1 MSITTQEELE
11 TIFEKLRDFNIRFP
25 GMRFLQLMQLFLA
38 THLDAEDFYREN
50 RDFIKVI
57 DRENTAHIKL
67 LKKEFA
73 TLRQGFKKLR
83 KGFKKYGKSKKD

>member
-1 MSITTQEELE
+1 MSSTTEEELE
-11 TIFEKLRDFNIRFP
+11 VIFEKLRDFNIKFP
-25 GMRFLQLMQLFLA
+25 GLRFLQLIQLFLA

-57 DRENTAHIKL
+57 NQEKTAHITL

-73 TLRQGFKKLR
+73 ALR